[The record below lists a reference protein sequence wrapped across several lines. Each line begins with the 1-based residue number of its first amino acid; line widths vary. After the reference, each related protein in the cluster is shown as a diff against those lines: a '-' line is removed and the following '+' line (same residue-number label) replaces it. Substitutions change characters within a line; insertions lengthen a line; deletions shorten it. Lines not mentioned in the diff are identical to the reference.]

1 MEVAP
6 WKLRWIRVCGFM
18 LTMFPSILTV
28 STTHGVPYSLQ
39 SQSIS
44 DDAPWLC
51 RSATSMPL
59 FWPCFL
65 ISSGAGSVV
74 MNAIT
79 SYMFV
84 IRLSQFVRL
93 RLEGDD
99 TFIAFYGVNCNPNPK
114 AMESSRYCLGTAQM
128 EPVQESEVS
137 QTLSLRDI
145 PSASSMGHDHT
156 HPHAMSLEV
165 PRSLN
170 VNGHGVGG
178 GQSLTHSPSASVSL
192 SEDQTHPQHHGNV
205 KRKRS
210 RSLSVETVVDK
221 LRAYNEQKRRAK
233 ARRKEREQR
242 IYKLI
247 KKQSILSGIVAAS
260 DAMTWIPSM
269 FVSESDALT
278 LILANSVIGVICV
291 YLTFTFSARCFDC
304 CCQWVVDNCTI
315 IEDHIE
321 RQLAHKMQIQSTL
334 HETAKGGCRNGKGKD
349 LRVPS
354 STAYVD

>member
-99 TFIAFYGVNCNPNPK
+99 TFIAFYGVNCNPNPE
-114 AMESSRYCLGTAQM
+114 ALESSRYSGNGTNGAGSGTRSVADA
-128 EPVQESEVS
+128 EFAGHS
-137 QTLSLRDI
+137 QRELHGPRPHSSARD
-145 PSASSMGHDHT
+145 
-156 HPHAMSLEV
+156 E
-165 PRSLN
+165 PRSAA
-170 VNGHGVGG
+170 
-178 GQSLTHSPSASVSL
+178 LTQRQRPW
-192 SEDQTHPQHHGNV
+192 G
-205 KRKRS
+205 R
-210 RSLSVETVVDK
+210 
-221 LRAYNEQKRRAK
+221 RRA
-233 ARRKEREQR
+233 
-242 IYKLI
+242 
-247 KKQSILSGIVAAS
+247 
-260 DAMTWIPSM
+260 
-269 FVSESDALT
+269 ESDALA
-278 LILANSVIGVICV
+278 LGLGVAERGPNPP
-291 YLTFTFSARCFDC
+291 SAPWQR
-304 CCQWVVDNCTI
+304 
-315 IEDHIE
+315 
-321 RQLAHKMQIQSTL
+321 
-334 HETAKGGCRNGKGKD
+334 ETKAVEEPLGGDGGR
-349 LRVPS
+349 
-354 STAYVD
+354 